1 MSTDPPS
8 ETTTFFMLPNGFL
21 ICYIYVFTMI
31 RCPVCMSRDIYRVA
45 GGYIGEIHRC
55 KRCGYVGAFVIEE
68 AGPGPG
74 DQHDTDA

>member
-1 MSTDPPS
+1 
-8 ETTTFFMLPNGFL
+8 
-21 ICYIYVFTMI
+21 MI

-68 AGPGPG
+68 TAPGPG